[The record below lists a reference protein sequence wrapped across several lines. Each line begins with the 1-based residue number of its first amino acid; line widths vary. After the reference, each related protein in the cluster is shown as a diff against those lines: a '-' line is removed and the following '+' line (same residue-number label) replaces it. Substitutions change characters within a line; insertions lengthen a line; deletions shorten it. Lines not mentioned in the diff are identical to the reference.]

1 MGFAPTIQ
9 VLLENV
15 YNANQFSVLLYSVVA
30 SKLSLPPSRKTSSFL
45 SLTLRLS
52 PTRPARSLICTPTNK
67 LSPMRAQGSLPRPLF
82 SYNGFANFY
91 QEEIM
96 LKQQT
101 VPTSLG
107 QLTVSSLT
115 LGELR
120 QLDSLFQEKPS
131 AENSGLASLLRYLPV
146 IQNAVRKVH
155 QDLTA
160 EQLENGLTFDD
171 FNVLFNAMLEVSGLK
186 KAAAGEPTPVPV

>member
-1 MGFAPTIQ
+1 
-9 VLLENV
+9 
-15 YNANQFSVLLYSVVA
+15 
-30 SKLSLPPSRKTSSFL
+30 
-45 SLTLRLS
+45 
-52 PTRPARSLICTPTNK
+52 
-67 LSPMRAQGSLPRPLF
+67 
-82 SYNGFANFY
+82 
-91 QEEIM
+91 M

-107 QLTVSSLT
+107 QITVSSLT

-120 QLDSLFQEKPS
+120 QLDGLFQEKVLS
-131 AENSGLASLLRYLPV
+131 EVSGLGALLRYLPV
-146 IQNAVRKVH
+146 VLNAVRKVH

-171 FNVLFNAMLEVSGLK
+171 FNDLFTAVLEVSGLK

>member
-1 MGFAPTIQ
+1 VRAGLLAAP
-9 VLLENV
+9 
-15 YNANQFSVLLYSVVA
+15 AFF
-30 SKLSLPPSRKTSSFL
+30 PS
-45 SLTLRLS
+45 
-52 PTRPARSLICTPTNK
+52 ACH
-67 LSPMRAQGSLPRPLF
+67 
-82 SYNGFANFY
+82 FY

-120 QLDSLFQEKPS
+120 QLDSLFQEKS
-131 AENSGLASLLRYLPV
+131 SVENSGLVSLLRYLPV

-155 QDLTA
+155 QDLTTD
-160 EQLENGLTFDD
+160 QLENGLTFDD
-171 FNVLFNAMLEVSGLK
+171 FNVLFNTMLEVSGLK

>member
-1 MGFAPTIQ
+1 MDFCGAINT
-9 VLLENV
+9 
-15 YNANQFSVLLYSVVA
+15 LYW
-30 SKLSLPPSRKTSSFL
+30 RRRT
-45 SLTLRLS
+45 
-52 PTRPARSLICTPTNK
+52 
-67 LSPMRAQGSLPRPLF
+67 
-82 SYNGFANFY
+82 
-91 QEEIM
+91 M

-101 VPTSLG
+101 IPTSLG

-120 QLDSLFQEKPS
+120 QLDSLFQDKS
-131 AENSGLASLLRYLPV
+131 TENSGLSSLLRYLPV

>member
-1 MGFAPTIQ
+1 VSF
-9 VLLENV
+9 
-15 YNANQFSVLLYSVVA
+15 VV
-30 SKLSLPPSRKTSSFL
+30 
-45 SLTLRLS
+45 
-52 PTRPARSLICTPTNK
+52 
-67 LSPMRAQGSLPRPLF
+67 
-82 SYNGFANFY
+82 NGFLWQSTHF
-91 QEEIM
+91 IGGTRTM

-101 VPTSLG
+101 IPTSLG

-171 FNVLFNAMLEVSGLK
+171 FDVLFNAMLEVSGLK
-186 KAAAGEPTPVPV
+186 KAAAGEPTPVPA

>member
-1 MGFAPTIQ
+1 
-9 VLLENV
+9 VVNEL
-15 YNANQFSVLLYSVVA
+15 SVAQS
-30 SKLSLPPSRKTSSFL
+30 THFIGG
-45 SLTLRLS
+45 
-52 PTRPARSLICTPTNK
+52 TRT
-67 LSPMRAQGSLPRPLF
+67 
-82 SYNGFANFY
+82 
-91 QEEIM
+91 M

-101 VPTSLG
+101 IPTSLG

-186 KAAAGEPTPVPV
+186 KAAAGEPTPVPA

>member
-1 MGFAPTIQ
+1 
-9 VLLENV
+9 
-15 YNANQFSVLLYSVVA
+15 
-30 SKLSLPPSRKTSSFL
+30 
-45 SLTLRLS
+45 
-52 PTRPARSLICTPTNK
+52 
-67 LSPMRAQGSLPRPLF
+67 MRAGSFVAPAF

-120 QLDSLFQEKPS
+120 QLDSLFQEKPF

>member
-1 MGFAPTIQ
+1 
-9 VLLENV
+9 
-15 YNANQFSVLLYSVVA
+15 
-30 SKLSLPPSRKTSSFL
+30 
-45 SLTLRLS
+45 
-52 PTRPARSLICTPTNK
+52 
-67 LSPMRAQGSLPRPLF
+67 
-82 SYNGFANFY
+82 
-91 QEEIM
+91 M

-120 QLDSLFQEKPS
+120 QLDSLFQEKTS
-131 AENSGLASLLRYLPV
+131 SEKSGLCSLLRYFPV
-146 IQNAVRKVH
+146 ILNAVRKVH

-171 FNVLFNAMLEVSGLK
+171 FTALFNAVLEVSGLK
-186 KAAAGEPTPVPV
+186 KAAAGEPIPVPV

>member
-1 MGFAPTIQ
+1 
-9 VLLENV
+9 
-15 YNANQFSVLLYSVVA
+15 
-30 SKLSLPPSRKTSSFL
+30 
-45 SLTLRLS
+45 
-52 PTRPARSLICTPTNK
+52 
-67 LSPMRAQGSLPRPLF
+67 
-82 SYNGFANFY
+82 
-91 QEEIM
+91 M

-107 QLTVSSLT
+107 QLTISSLT

-155 QDLTA
+155 QDLTV

-186 KAAAGEPTPVPV
+186 QAAAGEPTPVPV

>member
-1 MGFAPTIQ
+1 M
-9 VLLENV
+9 
-15 YNANQFSVLLYSVVA
+15 YSN
-30 SKLSLPPSRKTSSFL
+30 KRLSLQCGP
-45 SLTLRLS
+45 
-52 PTRPARSLICTPTNK
+52 
-67 LSPMRAQGSLPRPLF
+67 GSLPRPLF

-160 EQLENGLTFDD
+160 EQLENGITFDD